1 MSGLLPQD
9 YEIPTGGSGGLFA
22 KLEKG
27 ENRFR
32 ILAKPV
38 FGYIYWD
45 NNAPVRIQNPND
57 YKTDEKPKDLKH
69 FWNVPVYMND
79 EIKYME
85 IDKATVLK
93 DLAALDSNKEWGNLL
108 EYDVIVTRSG
118 EGMDTKYSTNPC
130 KPTKLSAEAE
140 EAWKDAKAEYDR
152 YTTEDL
158 FESELF
164 PTKKTEEEK
173 LPF

>member
-9 YEIPTGGSGGLFA
+9 YEIPSSGSGGLFA
-22 KLEKG
+22 KLEPG

-32 ILAKPV
+32 FLDEPV
-38 FGYIYWD
+38 MGYIYWINKSGFRVKKPSD
-45 NNAPVRIQNPND
+45 VP
-57 YKTDEKPKDLKH
+57 TGEKSKH
-69 FWNVPVYMND
+69 FWNMPVWIDD
-79 EIKYME
+79 EVKYME

-118 EGMDTKYSTNPC
+118 EMMDTKYNTNPC
-130 KPTKLSAEAE
+130 KPTKLAAEAT
-140 EAWKDAKAEYDR
+140 EAWNDAKAEYSK
-152 YTTEDL
+152 YIAEDL
-158 FESELF
+158 FASAEQAED
-164 PTKKTEEEK
+164 EK

>member
-38 FGYIYWD
+38 FGYIYWNESTPMRVKLPSD
-45 NNAPVRIQNPND
+45 VP
-57 YKTDEKPKDLKH
+57 TGEKAKH
-69 FWNVPVYMND
+69 FWHLPVWMDD
-79 EIKYME
+79 EVKYME
-85 IDKATVLK
+85 IDKATALK

-118 EGMDTKYSTNPC
+118 EMMETKYNTNPC
-130 KPTKLSAEAE
+130 KPTKLTATATAAWNEAKSDYE
-140 EAWKDAKAEYDR
+140 KYV
-152 YTTEDL
+152 TEDL

-164 PTKKTEEEK
+164 PEKKVTEEK

>member
-9 YEIPTGGSGGLFA
+9 YEIPTAGSGGLFA

-38 FGYIYWD
+38 FGYIYWSEST
-45 NNAPVRIQNPND
+45 PMRVKSP
-57 YKTDEKPKDLKH
+57 TDVPTGEKSKH
-69 FWNVPVYMND
+69 FWNMPVWMND
-79 EIKYME
+79 EVKYME

-118 EGMDTKYSTNPC
+118 EMMDTKYNTNPC
-130 KPTKLSAEAE
+130 KPTKLAAEAI
-140 EAWKDAKAEYDR
+140 EAWSDAKAEYEK

-158 FESELF
+158 FDSELF
-164 PTKKTEEEK
+164 PAKKAEDEK

>member
-9 YEIPTGGSGGLFA
+9 YEIPSSGSGGLFA

-38 FGYIYWD
+38 FGYIYW
-45 NNAPVRIQNPND
+45 NESTPVRVKYTADVP
-57 YKTDEKPKDLKH
+57 TGEKAKH
-69 FWNVPVYMND
+69 FWHLPVWMDN
-79 EIKYME
+79 EVKYME

-118 EGMDTKYSTNPC
+118 EMLETKYNTNPC
-130 KPTKLSAEAE
+130 KPTKLTAEAT
-140 EAWKDAKAEYDR
+140 EAWKDTKAEYSK
-152 YTTEDL
+152 YIAEEL
-158 FESELF
+158 FSSELF
-164 PTKKTEEEK
+164 PAEKAATDEK

>member
-9 YEIPTGGSGGLFA
+9 YEIPTSGSGGLFA

-32 ILAKPV
+32 ILTKPV
-38 FGYIYWD
+38 FGYIYW
-45 NNAPVRIQNPND
+45 NESTPVRVQSP
-57 YKTDEKPKDLKH
+57 TDVPTGEKAKH
-69 FWNVPVYMND
+69 FWHLPVWMDD
-79 EIKYME
+79 EVKYME

-93 DLAALDSNKEWGNLL
+93 DLAALDTNKEWGNLL

-118 EGMDTKYSTNPC
+118 EMMETKYNTNPC
-130 KPTKLSAEAE
+130 KPTKLAADVVKAWE
-140 EAWKDAKAEYDR
+140 EAKSDYDK
-152 YTTEDL
+152 YVKEDL
-158 FESELF
+158 FDSVLF
-164 PTKKTEEEK
+164 PEKAATEEK